1 MTQSM
6 NRRSILV
13 AFLLTFLVG
22 VPSLPQQSHAADDMD
37 RYMSVPGSYVFVRTA
52 PENLES
58 GRVTLMIFEDFLCSA
73 CYHMVSRIAP
83 KLKKKYGK
91 RLKVEFLGFP
101 FVSPKSYI
109 PARAY
114 VLADEFGLKK
124 EMQEALFHVRFEE
137 QLDIT
142 QREGLARVADKI
154 GLDPELLLTRLRGPD
169 GEKEVDQVITKGRS
183 YNLEL
188 VPGLI
193 LDGWI
198 KVDSISE
205 SNLEAVI
212 NGIMKIRKIRRK

>member
-1 MTQSM
+1 MTQPM
-6 NRRSILV
+6 KQHRI
-13 AFLLTFLVG
+13 FLLVVFVLCLS
-22 VPSLPQQSHAADDMD
+22 PLLSHAADEMD
-37 RYMSVPGSYVFVRTA
+37 RYLSVPGSYVFVRTA

-58 GRVTLMIFEDFLCSA
+58 GQVTLTVFEDFLCPA
-73 CYHMVSRIAP
+73 CYHTVSRIVP

-101 FVSPKSYI
+101 FVSPQSYI

-124 EMQEALFHVRFEE
+124 EMQEALFHVQFEE
-137 QLDIT
+137 QLDIS

-154 GLDPELLLTRLRGPD
+154 GLDPELLLTRLQGSD
-169 GEKEVDQVITKGRS
+169 GEKEVDQVITMGRS
-183 YNLEL
+183 YNLES

-198 KVDSISE
+198 KVNSISE
-205 SNLEAVI
+205 SNLETVI
-212 NGIMKIRKIRRK
+212 NGIMTIRKIRHQ

>member
-1 MTQSM
+1 MKQ
-6 NRRSILV
+6 
-13 AFLLTFLVG
+13 LTKRLRIFLV
-22 VPSLPQQSHAADDMD
+22 VLSVSAVSLPQPSHAADDMD
-37 RYMSVPGSYVFVRTA
+37 RYLSVPGSYVFVRTA
-52 PENLES
+52 PENIES
-58 GRVTLMIFEDFLCSA
+58 GRVTLTVFEDFLCTA
-73 CYHMVSRIAP
+73 CYFAVSRVVP

-101 FVSPKSYI
+101 FVSPQSYI

-124 EMQEALFHVRFEE
+124 EMQEALFHVQFEE

-154 GLDPELLLTRLRGPD
+154 GLDPELLLTRLQGPD
-169 GEKEVDQVITKGRS
+169 GEKEVDEIIMKGRS
-183 YNLEL
+183 YNLES

-198 KVDSISE
+198 KVDSVSE
-205 SNLEAVI
+205 SNLQTII